1 MGQVDIDCV
10 RLLGERMSEPNHLRL
25 SSERPTTPEAG
36 PHRFWNAA
44 TPFLFG
50 VIGLVFI
57 TLIALRLNL
66 QPGATSLLYL
76 IVVVFVSLRAGFIS
90 SLGVS
95 LMAVVGLNFVFI
107 PK

>member
-1 MGQVDIDCV
+1 MFG
-10 RLLGERMSEPNHLRL
+10 LLGL
-25 SSERPTTPEAG
+25 A
-36 PHRFWNAA
+36 
-44 TPFLFG
+44 
-50 VIGLVFI
+50 VITFV
-57 TLIALRLNL
+57 ALRLDL

-107 PK
+107 LKFSSPGPESAGHSGNRCLLNHGLGNRRNGGAGAEVDGSAAQPAV